1 MHDALIKKTVTRNE
15 ARLGLPEIREIL
27 GLPADAEIK
36 LEPVNDGK
44 NFELVAKWTGGAP
57 VAPAAA
63 PGPDSRPRE
72 QRKKG
77 TATPPAGDKTE
88 APKEQPQAEQ
98 GSTPASKPAPAGS
111 TDGEDVP

>member
-63 PGPDSRPRE
+63 PSPEPKRNKEKG
-72 QRKKG
+72 KG
-77 TATPPAGDKTE
+77 TAPAGDKTE